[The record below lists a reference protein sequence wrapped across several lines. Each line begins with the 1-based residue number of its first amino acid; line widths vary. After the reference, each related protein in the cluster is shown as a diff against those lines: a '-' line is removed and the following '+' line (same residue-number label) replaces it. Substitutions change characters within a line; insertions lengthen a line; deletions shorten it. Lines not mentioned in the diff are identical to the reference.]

1 MSNVQK
7 HIWQRTTANRYAGKT
22 TRIILDEFHLLLKE
36 PQTAAY
42 TAEIYK
48 RFRKWNGIPTA
59 LTQNVKDLLA
69 SPEIEN
75 ILENSDFVLMLN
87 QGASD
92 RAILA
97 QRLSIAPDEL
107 AHVTNSG
114 EGQGLLFFGDKVIPF
129 EDRFPKNTKLYQL
142 MTTKPAEQEPKGGP
156 HAD

>member
-1 MSNVQK
+1 
-7 HIWQRTTANRYAGKT
+7 
-22 TRIILDEFHLLLKE
+22 
-36 PQTAAY
+36 
-42 TAEIYK
+42 
-48 RFRKWNGIPTA
+48 
-59 LTQNVKDLLA
+59 
-69 SPEIEN
+69 
-75 ILENSDFVLMLN
+75 MLN

-129 EDRFPKNTKLYQL
+129 EDRFPKNTRLYQL
-142 MTTKPAEQEPKGGP
+142 MTTKPNEQEPKGGA